1 MPRLPALA
9 AALTILLGAT
19 SLAAADTIGSVYTST
34 ADKDCRKVSNLKI
47 DSDDYAAER
56 TCRGPAGLLVVKNE
70 DDLRETITVGRTASA
85 ADKEPAASQGF
96 GPFNSTTNTI
106 EWRTSAGKP
115 FAMIQRWYIA
125 DNDDTGKEGRPKSKQ
140 MLVVTR
146 LPPGAVCHVAYIDV
160 TANPEAN
167 DIARKAADELARGFD
182 CKNDKISVVGIDGRA
197 TALAMASRN
206 IPGPAR

>member
-19 SLAAADTIGSVYTST
+19 SLASADSIGSVYTSM
-34 ADKDCRKVSNLKI
+34 ADKDCRKVSNLKL
-47 DSDDYAAER
+47 DGDDYAAER
-56 TCRGPAGLLVVKNE
+56 TCRGPAGLVVVKSE
-70 DDLRETITVGRTASA
+70 DDLRETITVGRSATA

-106 EWRTSAGKP
+106 EWRVLSGKP
-115 FAMIQRWYIA
+115 FAMIQRWHIA
-125 DNDDTGKEGRPKSKQ
+125 DNDDPEKNGRPKSKQ

-160 TANPEAN
+160 AANPAAN
-167 DIARKAADELARGFD
+167 EVARKAADDLARGFD
-182 CKNDKISVVGIDGRA
+182 CKTDKVSVVGTGGRA
-197 TALAMASRN
+197 TEMALPPR
-206 IPGPAR
+206 